1 MTGERRELFGLRVV
15 RVELELLLAEL
26 LDHQPLVAAVIREE
40 SSYDPRARSW
50 VGAVG
55 LMQLM
60 PDTARLVAH
69 EAGLAYDEPASL
81 WDPGLNI
88 ALGARY
94 LGTLRARFQEPLLAV
109 AGYNAGPHRVQRWL
123 ADRPTADLEEFVEQ
137 IPFDETRG
145 FVKRVFTSWQ
155 HYRRH
160 YGTLGPP
167 PRKG

>member
-1 MTGERRELFGLRVV
+1 LWDQAQRAGL
-15 RVELELLLAEL
+15 
-26 LDHQPLVAAVIREE
+26 DPYFVAAVIREE

-60 PDTARLVAH
+60 PDTARLVAR
-69 EAGLAYDEPASL
+69 EAGLVYDEPASL

-88 ALGARY
+88 ALGTRY
-94 LGTLRARFQEPLLAV
+94 LASLRARFQEPLLAV
-109 AGYNAGPHRVQRWL
+109 ASYNAGPHRVQRWL
-123 ADRPTADLEEFVEQ
+123 ADRPTADLEEFVDQ

-155 HYRRH
+155 QYRRH

-167 PRKG
+167 SRKG